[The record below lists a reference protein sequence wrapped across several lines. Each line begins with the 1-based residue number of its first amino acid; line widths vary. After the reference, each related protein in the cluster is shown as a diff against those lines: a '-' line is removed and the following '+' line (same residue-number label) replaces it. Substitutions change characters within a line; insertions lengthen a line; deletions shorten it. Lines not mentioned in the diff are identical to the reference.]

1 MEKMEIPEIN
11 DDLQDRFRA
20 TLLGLAVGDALG
32 APLEFM
38 HAREIAERFGTVR
51 TMLGGGWLNLEPGE
65 TTDDTQ
71 MMLCLAESLA
81 QRGTFDPDDVVAKF
95 LIWYDTHPKDM
106 GNTTQAVLT
115 LIKNEANWRSAARK
129 AHNLLEGKSAG
140 NGSLMRVAPIG
151 LLYHRNEE
159 RLIEA
164 SFTSSR
170 LTHWDDLA
178 AESCVAFNLIL
189 ADLLH
194 GFGPDEA
201 VQNVADKMLPRNEEI
216 TQILEMVPD
225 KDFEE
230 LSPSGFVLDT
240 LEAALWHLLHGDT
253 FENTL
258 IRAVNMG
265 GDADTI
271 GAVTGALA
279 GAYFGL
285 NAIPER
291 WLDVLQGREVIEPL
305 ADKLWELSR
314 DLPVEDD
321 VWILPE
327 E

>member
-1 MEKMEIPEIN
+1 MVNPEIT

-51 TMLGGGWLNLEPGE
+51 DMIGGGWLNVAPGE
-65 TTDDTQ
+65 VTDDTQ

-81 QRGTFDPDDVVAKF
+81 QRSTFDPDDVVSKF
-95 LIWYDTHPKDM
+95 IIWFDTHPKDM

-129 AHNLLEGKSAG
+129 AHDLLEGKSAG

-151 LLYHRNEE
+151 LLFHQNENL
-159 RLIEA
+159 LIEA
-164 SFTSSR
+164 SFTSSK

-201 VQNVADKMLPRNEEI
+201 IQNAVDKMLPRNEEVAE
-216 TQILEMVPD
+216 TLENVRD

-230 LSPSGFVLDT
+230 LAPTGFVLDT
-240 LEAALWHLLHGDT
+240 LEAALWHLLHAET
-253 FENTL
+253 FENAL

-285 NAIPER
+285 GAIPAR
-291 WLDVLQGREVIEPL
+291 WLETLQDREIIEEL
-305 ADKLWELSR
+305 ADRLYELSK
-314 DLPVEDD
+314 DLPD
-321 VWILPE
+321 E
-327 E
+327 EESWQ

>member
-1 MEKMEIPEIN
+1 MVNPEIT

-51 TMLGGGWLNLEPGE
+51 DMIGGGWLNVAPGE
-65 TTDDTQ
+65 VTDDTQ

-81 QRGTFDPDDVVAKF
+81 QRGTFDPDDVVSKF
-95 LIWYDTHPKDM
+95 IIWFDTHPKDM

-129 AHNLLEGKSAG
+129 AHDLLEGKSAG

-151 LLYHRNEE
+151 LLFHQNENL
-159 RLIEA
+159 LIEA
-164 SFTSSR
+164 SFTSSK

-189 ADLLH
+189 TDLLH

-201 VQNVADKMLPRNEEI
+201 IQNAVDKMLPRNEEVAE
-216 TQILEMVPD
+216 TLENVRD

-230 LSPSGFVLDT
+230 LTPTGFVLDT
-240 LEAALWHLLHGDT
+240 LEAALWHLLHPET
-253 FENTL
+253 FENAL

-285 NAIPER
+285 GAIPAR
-291 WLDVLQGREVIEPL
+291 WLETLQDREIIEEL
-305 ADKLWELSR
+305 ADRLYELSK
-314 DLPVEDD
+314 DLPD
-321 VWILPE
+321 E
-327 E
+327 EESWQ

>member
-1 MEKMEIPEIN
+1 MTEEFENPDVI
-11 DDLQDRFRA
+11 DDLQEQFRA
-20 TLLGLAVGDALG
+20 VLLGLAIGDALG

-38 HAREIAERFGTVR
+38 HAREISERFGTVR
-51 TMLGGGWLNLEPGE
+51 DMIGGGWLNLEPGE
-65 TTDDTQ
+65 GTDDTQ

-81 QRGTFDPDDVVAKF
+81 QRGKFDADDVVAKF
-95 LIWYDTHPKDM
+95 MIWYDTHPKDM
-106 GNTTQAVLT
+106 GNTTQVALT

-129 AHNLLEGKSAG
+129 AHDLLEGKSAG

-151 LLYHRNEE
+151 LLYHRHPNL
-159 RLIEA
+159 LIEA
-164 SFTSSR
+164 SLTSSK
-170 LTHWDDLA
+170 LTHWDELA

-201 VQNVADKMLPRNEEI
+201 IQNTVDKMLPRNEEVAQ
-216 TQILEMVPD
+216 TVELVRD

-230 LSPSGFVLDT
+230 LAPTGFVLET
-240 LEAALWHLLHGDT
+240 LETALWHLLHAET
-253 FENTL
+253 FETAL

-285 NAIPER
+285 REIPAR
-291 WLDVLQGREVIEPL
+291 WLDALQGRDVIETL
-305 ADKLWELSR
+305 ADKLYTLST
-314 DLPVEDD
+314 DL
-321 VWILPE
+321 LPE
-327 E
+327 EEWE

>member
-1 MEKMEIPEIN
+1 MEEEPQNFGIV

-20 TLLGLAVGDALG
+20 TLLGLAIGDALG

-51 TMLGGGWLNLEPGE
+51 DMIGGGWLNLEPGE
-65 TTDDTQ
+65 VTDDTQ

-95 LIWYDTHPKDM
+95 MIWYDTHPKDM

-115 LIKNEANWRSAARK
+115 FIKNEANWRSASRK
-129 AHNLLEGKSAG
+129 AHDLLEGKSAG

-151 LLYHRNEE
+151 LLFHQNENL
-159 RLIEA
+159 LIEA
-164 SFTSSR
+164 AFTSSK

-178 AESCVAFNLIL
+178 AESCVAYTLIL

-194 GFGPDEA
+194 GFGPEEA
-201 VQNVADKMLPRNEEI
+201 IQNAADKMLARNEEVAE
-216 TQILEMVPD
+216 ILENVTERE
-225 KDFEE
+225 FED
-230 LSPSGFVLDT
+230 LAPTGFVLDT
-240 LEAALWHLLHGDT
+240 LEAALWHLLHAES
-253 FENTL
+253 FENAL
-258 IRAVNMG
+258 VRAVNMG

-285 NAIPER
+285 NAIPTR
-291 WLDVLQGREVIEPL
+291 WLEKLQGREVIEDL
-305 ADKLWELSR
+305 ADRLYELSK
-314 DLPVEDD
+314 DLPDG
-321 VWILPE
+321 E
-327 E
+327 EFWE